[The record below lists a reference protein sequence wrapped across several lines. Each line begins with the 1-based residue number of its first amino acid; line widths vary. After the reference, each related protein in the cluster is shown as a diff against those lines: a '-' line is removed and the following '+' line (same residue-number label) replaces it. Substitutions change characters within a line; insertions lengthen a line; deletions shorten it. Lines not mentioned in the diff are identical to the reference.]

1 MEFMSHCLNQICI
14 WLSKGSSFIYSNRKP
29 LILAFVWTA
38 FILFFTYTT
47 LLVEAVKVN
56 GSFYES
62 FYNSQ
67 SQFVAMFVNIGI
79 IIMLLFDNHAVNK
92 EFHGIGYYI
101 PIVAIA
107 ICIMILAHCD
117 TYVNKSL
124 DEYIIP
130 ISYEKLSVVLFCC
143 FITIIYCLKARALW
157 ETTNQKKG
165 VN

>member
-1 MEFMSHCLNQICI
+1 MKLMSHCLGQICM
-14 WLSKGSSFIYSNRKP
+14 WLSRVASFIYSNRKP

-38 FILFFTYTT
+38 FILFFTYTA

-56 GSFYES
+56 GSFYDS
-62 FYNSQ
+62 FYKSQ

-117 TYVNKSL
+117 TNNNKCL
-124 DEYIIP
+124 DDYITP
-130 ISYEKLSVVLFCC
+130 ISYEKLSVVLFCF
-143 FITIIYCLKARALW
+143 FIIIIYCLKARTLW
-157 ETTNQKKG
+157 EVTTQKKG